1 MQKKQT
7 AIEWLYTVL
16 HGSGYLNQ
24 KPQIGSVSGIDVLKI
39 VNQAKQKEKEQRANL
54 IYHCLGDFAA
64 KHNIVIDGRD
74 VSKWVEENIY
84 NEK

>member
-7 AIEWLYTVL
+7 AIEWLVEQYV
-16 HGSGYLNQ
+16 SENYSNQ
-24 KPQIGSVSGIDVLKI
+24 VME
-39 VNQAKQKEKEQRANL
+39 QAKQKEKEQRANL